1 MRTKLQL
8 NGWIKAVAAVVLL
21 SPASFVYAAGE
32 LPARKSEAELIK
44 ILQSGQKPEQALA
57 CKELAICGTKEC
69 VPELGKLLKDK
80 ELSSWARLAL
90 EAIPEPACDDVLIV
104 AARDLKGNRQVG
116 AINSLG
122 VRKSEKAIELLA
134 ESLADTNK
142 QVASA
147 AAVALGRIGNDEATK
162 SLRGSLTNTKGS
174 VRSAVAEGCILC
186 AERLTKD
193 GKRAEAAALYEEV
206 RKAEPPK
213 QRQLEA
219 MRGEILARGKSGL
232 PLLMEQLR
240 SSDDAFFRI
249 GLMTARQLPG
259 RDVTDAIAAELAKSE
274 PARAIGLLAV
284 LADRADGGIPSAVI
298 RAARNGDKKLRVA
311 AIGVIGR
318 LGDGASVPTLLEIAA
333 ESDDEVSQA
342 AAAALATVPG
352 ENVDSA
358 LVSNMSKADGKALA
372 ALIQAVGAK
381 GIDATPALMKTL
393 NNSDTM
399 VRQASFTALGDTVKP
414 RDLHFL
420 IGQYVNGK
428 NAADND
434 IAGKALR
441 AACIRMP
448 NREACAAELAGA
460 MKQASSDENVF
471 LVEIL
476 ADMGGPKALATI
488 GAAAKGKDANVQDM
502 ATKALGK
509 WMTVDA
515 EPVLLELAKA
525 ESGCKYPD
533 RALRGYI
540 RLARQFTMPDE
551 KRAQICATALEVAK
565 RDSDKKLVL
574 EAIQRHPSRE
584 GLKLAVK
591 AAKLP
596 GIAEDARKTSLVIGP
611 RIITDRSELRETL
624 AQAGVKPVKIEI
636 VKAHYGSN
644 SNKRDVTQVL
654 QKDAGEFPV
663 INLHASSYNKTFGGD
678 PAPNE
683 PKQLI
688 VQYRINGK
696 SGDATF
702 AENDV
707 IMLPMPQ

>member
-21 SPASFVYAAGE
+21 SPASFVYAVGE

-57 CKELAICGTKEC
+57 CKELAICGTKDC
-69 VPELGKLLKDK
+69 VPALGKLLKDK
-80 ELSSWARLAL
+80 ELSSWARIAL

-122 VRKSEKAIELLA
+122 VRKSEKAAKLLG
-134 ESLADTNK
+134 ESLTDTNK

-147 AAVALGRIGNDEATK
+147 AAVALGRIGNDDATK
-162 SLRGSLTNTKGS
+162 SLRGSLTNTKGA

-186 AERLTKD
+186 AERLTKN
-193 GKRAEAAALYEEV
+193 GKTAAAAALYEEV

-219 MRGEILARGKSGL
+219 MRGEILARGKDGL

-240 SSDDAFFRI
+240 SSDNAFFRI

-259 RDVTDAIAAELAKSE
+259 RNVTDAVAAELAKTE
-274 PARAIGLLAV
+274 PTRAIGLLAV
-284 LADRADGGIPSAVI
+284 LADRADGEIPSAVI

-318 LGDGASVPTLLEIAA
+318 LGDGASVPMLLEIAA

-358 LVSNMSKADGKALA
+358 LVSNMSKTDGKALA

-428 NAADND
+428 NAADNE

-448 NREACAAELAGA
+448 DREACAAELAGA
-460 MKQASSDENVF
+460 MRQASSDENVF

-476 ADMGGPKALATI
+476 ADMGGPKALRTI
-488 GAAAKGKDANVQDM
+488 GAAAKGKDAKVQDA

-515 EPVLLELAKA
+515 EPVLLDLAKTA
-525 ESGCKYPD
+525 DCKYPD

-584 GLKLAVK
+584 GLNLAVK

-596 GIAEDARKTSLVIGP
+596 GIAEDAQKTSLVVGP
-611 RIITDRSELRETL
+611 RIIKDRSELREIL
-624 AQAGVKPVKIEI
+624 AQAGVKPMKIEI
-636 VKAHYGSN
+636 VKAQYGSN

-663 INLHASSYNKTFGGD
+663 INLHASSFNKTFGGD